1 MSCGRDDWFLFNFQ
15 TILKNDALTLSFWL
29 RPDTLTFAKYYLH
42 FWFGWIRSELLDCL
56 KLLMEMTLQLWTR
69 NKKITS
75 FFDFLINSIWA
86 MLSIF
91 RFKLSP
97 KSIISHKN
105 ANHIKHVQKNIKSKF
120 WRFFRGK
127 RCSLILSVLWKDML
141 VTKCWKFYNIFF
153 RNVQIILFSR
163 VNA

>member
-1 MSCGRDDWFLFNFQ
+1 MVIWTFTHWILYTLNAFWNSVNLFKKSSVYNLFFPSLNWSSKCSPCIMYKHIVCLVVEMTDFYLTFKQ
-15 TILKNDALTLSFWL
+15 LKNDALTLSFWL

-86 MLSIF
+86 MLSVF

-97 KSIISHKN
+97 KSIISHK
-105 ANHIKHVQKNIKSKF
+105 
-120 WRFFRGK
+120 
-127 RCSLILSVLWKDML
+127 
-141 VTKCWKFYNIFF
+141 KCQSY
-153 RNVQIILFSR
+153 
-163 VNA
+163 